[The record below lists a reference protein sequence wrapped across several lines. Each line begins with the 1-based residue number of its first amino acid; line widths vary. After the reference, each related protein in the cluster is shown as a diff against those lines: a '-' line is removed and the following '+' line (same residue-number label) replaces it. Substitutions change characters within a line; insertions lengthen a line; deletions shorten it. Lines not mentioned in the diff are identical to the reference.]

1 MRGILNRLWRLLG
14 TAISFGSFGLGALGL
29 SLIWFPLLWLF
40 CRQALVRQRR
50 AQAAIRF
57 CFRLFIRR
65 IEQIQKVHRSAQH
78 KHLVYRFF

>member
-57 CFRLFIRR
+57 CFRLFLGSSRKR
-65 IEQIQKVHRSAQH
+65 GER
-78 KHLVYRFF
+78 